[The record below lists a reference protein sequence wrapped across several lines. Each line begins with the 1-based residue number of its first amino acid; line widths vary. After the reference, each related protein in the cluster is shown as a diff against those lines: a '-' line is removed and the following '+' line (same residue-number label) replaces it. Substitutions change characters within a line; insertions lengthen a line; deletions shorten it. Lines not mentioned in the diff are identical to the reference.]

1 MLNGKLERSGDIV
14 SNTFHIALCQ
24 VVAIIVIAI
33 LEKLLKGNAT
43 TASGDLLS
51 QLLARYG
58 RSRLN
63 GNVIV
68 GFTSLDLLEYTGKC
82 ILILSKFDIPRLSI
96 ERRIDI
102 TCLERRCTGSKLRY
116 VRIEEVLKNS

>member
-1 MLNGKLERSGDIV
+1 
-14 SNTFHIALCQ
+14 
-24 VVAIIVIAI
+24 VAIIVIAI